1 VLVLDLTAEIDASTA
16 NLSNLARRQVPF
28 ATARALTSVAYDA
41 RDEVRRQLPKRF
53 IIRRPWVAK
62 GIGVER
68 ATKANLEATVFSR
81 DKFMA
86 QQEEGGTKTGKQ
98 VIPVGRLAQKARS
111 EVIPR
116 SQWPGRLMARKSVFY
131 RAGTLFERRGKE
143 IHVLYLLGR
152 QVKVR
157 PKFGM
162 EQTVHMVALRNFR
175 RRFEEAMLKAIEG

>member
-1 VLVLDLTAEIDASTA
+1 VLVLDLTADINAATVD
-16 NLSNLARRQVPF
+16 LSNLTRRQVPF

-62 GIGVER
+62 GIGVVR
-68 ATKANLEATVFSR
+68 ATKADLEATVFSR
-81 DKFMA
+81 DRFMA
-86 QQEEGGTKTGKQ
+86 LQEEGGTKMGKQ
-98 VIPVGRLAQKARS
+98 AIPVGRLAQRAKS

-143 IHVLYLLGR
+143 IHTLYLLGR

-157 PKFGM
+157 PRFGM
-162 EQTVHMVALRNFR
+162 EQTVHMVVMRELK
-175 RRFEEAMLKAIEG
+175 RRFEEKMSAALHR

>member
-1 VLVLDLTAEIDASTA
+1 VLVLDLTADIDAATA
-16 NLSNLARRQVPF
+16 SLSNLARKHVPF

-68 ATKANLEATVFSR
+68 ATKADLEATIFSR
-81 DKFMA
+81 DRFMA
-86 QQEEGGTKTGKQ
+86 MQEEGGVKTGKQ
-98 VIPVGRLAQKARS
+98 AVPVGRLAQRARS

-143 IHVLYLLGR
+143 VHALYLLGR

-157 PKFGM
+157 PRFGM
-162 EQTVHMVALRNFR
+162 EETVQIVTLREFR
-175 RRFEEAMLKAIEG
+175 RRLDEKIIASSS